1 MLRTFFNK
9 KSAVLISVCVVLI
22 VAVTICLL
30 PQKGISDDKSFLQMS
45 DADRRQAAQ
54 QRYSTFSKN
63 PDAVSEVLISFDNAT
78 SSDVLD
84 ILPHDIEV
92 VACFHYYD
100 TGDKVAGGGYFG
112 CKDKTVSQVM
122 SDYYQS
128 IYNMIKNSISTS
140 NKRVKYLNNQINYLG
155 SKGSDVMELQTK
167 LSNVTNQLQIDLR
180 QLDEMEHGNFMI
192 SGIRIKTDNATLSAL
207 TSNDKIYCIE
217 IIDNGLEKM
226 GVGMVNPVI
235 LCD

>member
-1 MLRTFFNK
+1 MQRTFFNK
-9 KSAVLISVCVVLI
+9 KSAVLLSVCVVLI

-30 PQKGISDDKSFLQMS
+30 PQKGISDDKPFLQMS

-100 TGDKVAGGGYFG
+100 TGDKVASGSYFG
-112 CKDKTVSQVM
+112 CKDKTLSQVM

-128 IYNMIKNSISTS
+128 VFNM
-140 NKRVKYLNNQINYLG
+140 
-155 SKGSDVMELQTK
+155 
-167 LSNVTNQLQIDLR
+167 LSNSKNQTQSDKD
-180 QLDEMEHGNFMI
+180 QLKAMEQGNFMI

-207 TSNDKIYCIE
+207 TSYDEIYCIE

-226 GVGMVNPVI
+226 GVGMVTPVI